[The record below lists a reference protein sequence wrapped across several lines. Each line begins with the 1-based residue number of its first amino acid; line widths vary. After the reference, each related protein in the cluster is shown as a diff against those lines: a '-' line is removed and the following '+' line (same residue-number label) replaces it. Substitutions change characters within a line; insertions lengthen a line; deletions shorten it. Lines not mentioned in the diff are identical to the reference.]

1 MNHLT
6 DVPQTQS
13 EQSRQICS
21 GMYSKKAWGG
31 SVDPFITAKFIKDSP
46 EGLDDPLISLVI
58 YEWKDEDLIGIW
70 PSPEA
75 AKVVKTSFCIFQNVS

>member
-1 MNHLT
+1 
-6 DVPQTQS
+6 
-13 EQSRQICS
+13 
-21 GMYSKKAWGG
+21 MYSKKAWGG
-31 SVDPFITAKFIKDSP
+31 SVDPFITAKFIENSP

-75 AKVVKTSFCIFQNVS
+75 AEVVETSFSIFWNVN